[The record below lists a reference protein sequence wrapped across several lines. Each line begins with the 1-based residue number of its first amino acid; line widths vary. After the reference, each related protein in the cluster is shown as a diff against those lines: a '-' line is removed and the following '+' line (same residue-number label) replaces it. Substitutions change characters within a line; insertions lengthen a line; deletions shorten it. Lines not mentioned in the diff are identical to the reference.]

1 MNDKIENNDN
11 LPGPDLL
18 VEGYDA
24 GQTAS
29 EAEKISANEQA
40 PTPKDDSSKNIGL
53 AEEPLA
59 AAAKPANT
67 AASNK
72 VFTWNLSEDD
82 MQDNSQTEHNGV
94 SSNGTTIFN
103 SEELKNEVVDAQPET
118 SSIKDFDEVDNFL
131 ASPEEEPKDNDEN
144 QSLKEAL
151 DNQPAQ
157 QSAPAAAPRF
167 EDFWGKVD
175 ESINQRL
182 KARASQQAALK
193 AQKEQQTIREDNQKS
208 AQAERLAAKNFG
220 NNNGQGTE
228 NEKETNVTQED
239 KQAKRGRGRPKKL
252 PEGEVVI
259 TSDEQFEEALER
271 AEKLMRKSE
280 EALSA
285 SQAKRVEKS
294 LKELM
299 DAMTKYKEEH

>member
-1 MNDKIENNDN
+1 
-11 LPGPDLL
+11 
-18 VEGYDA
+18 
-24 GQTAS
+24 
-29 EAEKISANEQA
+29 
-40 PTPKDDSSKNIGL
+40 
-53 AEEPLA
+53 
-59 AAAKPANT
+59 
-67 AASNK
+67 
-72 VFTWNLSEDD
+72 